1 MKRLFLSGCIIL
13 ASAFALHAQY
23 DAQFSQYFK
32 AMNYYNPAVAGN
44 TDDLNALAFYRLQWQ
59 GIPNAPR
66 SFFITA
72 DMPLSLGKTRHGAGI
87 IVYTDEA
94 GLFRN
99 THYAAQYAC
108 KFKLFNGTL
117 SVGMQLGVVNQSFD
131 GTGVYI
137 PPSDGHVQADDAFPT
152 TKVQAMAFDM
162 NLGLY
167 FSNRHL
173 YAGIATTHLTQP
185 QLQLEENI
193 YTYIGRAYNFTAGYN
208 IQLNNPLYEI
218 QPSVFIKTDM
228 QSIQAD
234 ITGRVVYN
242 KMFNGGISW
251 RINESAVLMFGAT
264 IGRFDVGYAYDF
276 PITSLLKGSSGS
288 HEIMVRYRIKLQKSK
303 TGKFKHKS
311 VRIL

>member
-1 MKRLFLSGCIIL
+1 M
-13 ASAFALHAQY
+13 
-23 DAQFSQYFK
+23 
-32 AMNYYNPAVAGN
+32 
-44 TDDLNALAFYRLQWQ
+44 
-59 GIPNAPR
+59 
-66 SFFITA
+66 
-72 DMPLSLGKTRHGAGI
+72 
-87 IVYTDEA
+87 
-94 GLFRN
+94 
-99 THYAAQYAC
+99 
-108 KFKLFNGTL
+108 
-117 SVGMQLGVVNQSFD
+117 
-131 GTGVYI
+131 
-137 PPSDGHVQADDAFPT
+137 
-152 TKVQAMAFDM
+152 
-162 NLGLY
+162 
-167 FSNRHL
+167 
-173 YAGIATTHLTQP
+173 
-185 QLQLEENI
+185 
-193 YTYIGRAYNFTAGYN
+193 
-208 IQLNNPLYEI
+208 YEI

>member
-44 TDDLNALAFYRLQWQ
+44 TDDLNALAFYRLQWL

-72 DMPLSLGKTRHGAGI
+72 DMPLTLGKTRHGAGI

-99 THYAAQYAC
+99 THYATQYAC

-167 FSNRHL
+167 FSNL
-173 YAGIATTHLTQP
+173 DTYL
-185 QLQLEENI
+185 NI
-193 YTYIGRAYNFTAGYN
+193 
-208 IQLNNPLYEI
+208 
-218 QPSVFIKTDM
+218 V
-228 QSIQAD
+228 
-234 ITGRVVYN
+234 
-242 KMFNGGISW
+242 GGIRLDEPAADLAVAMALVSGL
-251 RINESAVLMFGAT
+251 RDIPIGEGTVAFGEIGLSGELRSVPRAESRVKEAARMGFTECILPQSCLKQINSCPDSIRLIGVRKLGEAVAL
-264 IGRFDVGYAYDF
+264 IR
-276 PITSLLKGSSGS
+276 
-288 HEIMVRYRIKLQKSK
+288 
-303 TGKFKHKS
+303 
-311 VRIL
+311 